1 MLVKIFVILAISLLE
16 TSQVSSVPDKSCG
29 IRNPLPSK
37 LFRRIVGGAIA
48 KHDSWPWQ
56 VELLRVK
63 KNTTTYTHRCGGTL
77 IDDEWVVTT
86 AACVFMFPYPSHYKV
101 VLGQIKRTEVT
112 GAIQNEHIYDISCIR
127 IHEKYWTRGYGFD
140 IALLKL
146 ARPAIYEPGKVWP
159 ACLPSQGQRVAIG
172 TECFFTG
179 WGKTSSNSTFS
190 DVLREAKMPV
200 VDNETCAAGNV
211 DLFAAV
217 DDETMVCAGYGG
229 NSVISGCHGDSGGP
243 FVCNESG
250 HWVLRGA
257 ISWGDHRCRAG
268 STFSVFTRIS
278 RFVDWIHT
286 TKMISP
292 CVADMACKDHLAH
305 CGKWVLKGYCENS
318 WTANYLKLN
327 CPKSCKHCTQA

>member
-229 NSVISGCHGDSGGP
+229 NSVISGCHDDIT
-243 FVCNESG
+243 VCRRHGMQGSPGSLWKVGFER
-250 HWVLRGA
+250 VLRKFLDCKLPEVKLPQELQALHPGVNRQMA
-257 ISWGDHRCRAG
+257 KVAG
-268 STFSVFTRIS
+268 RK
-278 RFVDWIHT
+278 R
-286 TKMISP
+286 
-292 CVADMACKDHLAH
+292 
-305 CGKWVLKGYCENS
+305 
-318 WTANYLKLN
+318 
-327 CPKSCKHCTQA
+327 